1 MLLKT
6 SLLGPFLT
14 TGPLG
19 DFVRGCCGDEMGGRA
34 IDPIFGDL
42 GRLLCGG
49 RG

>member
-14 TGPLG
+14 TGPFG
-19 DFVRGCCGDEMGGRA
+19 DFVRGGYGDGMGGRA
-34 IDPIFGDL
+34 IYPIFGDL

-49 RG
+49 GG